1 MRPHFSFHLF
11 VPTLAVALLLVAP
24 LQAEGVQVSPAQAM
38 GLLKTQCLGCHNA
51 EKKKGGLS
59 LETRELALAGG
70 DNGPALKAGD
80 ASHSALIQSLT
91 DNGDA
96 HMPPKKQLPEKQ
108 INLLKAWVNAGAAWD
123 DAALARFG
131 ELTPAEKLGA
141 LPATSATTAAAL
153 ALNPT
158 ATRIAVGSGNVV
170 HIRNTTKPELP
181 IVKTLEGHKDIV
193 QSLAWSPDGTLLAAG
208 GYRSVI
214 VWKVEDGSMAHTL
227 TAPLEGRVTGLVFL
241 KEGRLPSAQSGSPA
255 ATPAMAASEPHT
267 LLLADGPSGGKA
279 TLHRWTLGE
288 SKPSQSIA
296 EAHAD
301 NILSM
306 TLSRD
311 GTQLATGG
319 ADNLAKVWNVATLK
333 ETAKLEGHTGHV
345 LALAFSPDGKLLLT
359 TAADKESKTWDI
371 ATKELRMQFGDKS
384 AVVTAVHWSA
394 DGKRISFWRDDGSA
408 WTSTEFEDYSNL
420 KKDTQRIGEKAGK
433 ETKLASVGAA
443 VSAAVGLL
451 DSKRLI
457 AVRHDGDLAFYDA
470 QQKLTAIPASESS
483 SSSYSNSSSTP
494 APPST
499 PKTNPPPNAPANS
512 TPNSGPPLTSNSL
525 TSNSGSPAPLQ
536 PSITP
541 PALSYTRD
549 ILPILTK
556 AGCNLGSCHAKS
568 SGQAGFRLS
577 IFAFDPKGDHAEV
590 VSDARGRRVF
600 PALPEDSLIL
610 QKATVHI
617 AHEGGQRFEPDS
629 AWAKT
634 IADWIRQ
641 GMPYEIEK
649 QPALTSIAVTPAEK
663 TYRKGEALALKV
675 TAKYGDGSTRDVT
688 ALTDYISSEKAIAS
702 VDEEGHVQTNKE
714 SGETVIVARYMGMV
728 GTSRVAVPAEK
739 LLPAESYATLTVRN
753 EIDKHLYARL
763 AKLGHL
769 PSGTASDSDFL
780 RRSTLDAIGMLP
792 TVEEARAF
800 LADTSK
806 DKHEKWIDALMQRP
820 EWADHWAVKL
830 ADLIR
835 PNPSRVGV
843 KPVYLLDQ
851 WIRQSLRENKPWDVF
866 ARQLLTAQGS
876 THQDGRLAIWRDK
889 RDPVDAATFVG
900 QIFLGVR
907 LECAKCHHH
916 PTEKWDQVDY
926 YQLAA
931 YFTNMKRKGQG
942 ISAPISGEPE
952 YMWAAPGKAGIEH
965 PVTKAMLPPRPPA
978 DKEVVIPEATDPR
991 AVLAAW
997 MTDAK
1002 NPYFAH
1008 AIVNRVWSSFMGRG
1022 IVDPVDDFRASNPPT
1037 NAPLLDFLARDFVQ
1051 HKYDLKHLMRTIQ
1064 RSQAYRLSST
1074 PNETNLTDLRNH
1086 SRSYR
1091 RRLPA
1096 ETLLDAVCAVTEV
1109 SETFS
1114 GTPTGA
1120 LPKQAWNQK
1129 LTSQFL
1135 DAFGRPNASADC
1147 PCERDAKPSIVQALH
1162 LMNST
1167 KLQDM
1172 LVDKTGR
1179 AARLAKSDTQPPK
1192 IIEELYLASYSR
1204 LPEAEEMNIALKA
1217 FVAPGATRQTAIE
1230 DVMWSLLNSA
1240 EFVFNH

>member
-1 MRPHFSFHLF
+1 MRFHLTSCSL
-11 VPTLAVALLLVAP
+11 TLAVLLLPVS
-24 LQAEGVQVSPAQAM
+24 LLRAEGPGASVSPAQAM

-51 EKKKGGLS
+51 KKKKGGLS
-59 LETRELALAGG
+59 LETRDLALQGG
-70 DNGPALKAGD
+70 DNGPALTAGD

-91 DNGDA
+91 DPGDA

-131 ELTPAEKLGA
+131 EITPADKLGP
-141 LPATSATTAAAL
+141 LPAGHATTAAL
-153 ALNPT
+153 ALHPK
-158 ATRIAVGSGNVV
+158 AVRIAVGSGNRVV
-170 HIRNTTKPELP
+170 IRNTTKPDLP
-181 IVKTLEGHKDIV
+181 VTSTLEGHRDVV

-214 VWKVEDGSMAHTL
+214 VWKVAEGSVAHRL
-227 TAPLEGRVTGLVFL
+227 EAPLEGRVTGLVFL
-241 KEGRLPSAQSGSPA
+241 PDSKAGTETAQGTEAEVSTSAS
-255 ATPAMAASEPHT
+255 HT
-267 LLLADGPSGGKA
+267 LILAEGATGGKA
-279 TLHRWTLGE
+279 ILHRWPLGE
-288 SKPSQSIA
+288 GKPSQSIA

-301 NILSM
+301 NILSLV
-306 TLSRD
+306 LSRD
-311 GTQLATGG
+311 GGQLATGG
-319 ADNLAKVWNVATLK
+319 ADNLAKVWDLATLK

-345 LALAFSPDGKLLLT
+345 LAMAFSPDGKLLLT
-359 TAADKESKTWDI
+359 TGADKEAKAWDI

-384 AVVTAVHWSA
+384 AVVTALHWSA
-394 DGKRISFWRDDGSA
+394 DGKRISFWREDGSA
-408 WTSTEFEDYSNL
+408 WTSTDFEDYSNL

-433 ETKLASVGAA
+433 ETKLESAGAM
-443 VSAAVGLL
+443 VSAATGLL

-457 AVRHDGDLAFYDA
+457 AVRHDGQLLFYDA
-470 QQKLTAIPASESS
+470 SSKLSAISTTPASHSP
-483 SSSYSNSSSTP
+483 T
-494 APPST
+494 
-499 PKTNPPPNAPANS
+499 PPPPAE
-512 TPNSGPPLTSNSL
+512 T
-525 TSNSGSPAPLQ
+525 
-536 PSITP
+536 
-541 PALSYTRD
+541 LSYTRD

-610 QKATVHI
+610 QKATVRI

-629 AWAKT
+629 AWART
-634 IADWIRQ
+634 IADWIHQ
-641 GMPYEIEK
+641 GMPYEVEK
-649 QPALTSIAVTPAEK
+649 QPALASIAVTPAEK
-663 TYRKGEALALKV
+663 TYRKGEATELRV
-675 TAKYGDGSTRDVT
+675 TAKYSDGTTRDVT
-688 ALTDYISSEKAIAS
+688 ELTDYISTEKAIAT
-702 VDEEGHVQTNKE
+702 VDEEGHVRTSNE
-714 SGETVIVARYMGMV
+714 SGEAVIVARYMGQV
-728 GTSRVAVPAEK
+728 GISRVAVPAEK
-739 LLPAESYATLTVRN
+739 LLPAESYAGLPVRN
-753 EIDKHLYARL
+753 DIDKHLYARL
-763 AKLGHL
+763 ARLGHL
-769 PSGTASDSDFL
+769 PSATAADSDFL

-792 TVEEARAF
+792 SVEEARSF

-806 DKHEKWIDALMQRP
+806 DKHEKWIDQLLQRP
-820 EWADHWAVKL
+820 EWADHWAVKF

-851 WIRQSLRENKPWDVF
+851 WIRQSLRENKPWDQF

-900 QIFLGVR
+900 QIFLGIR

-916 PTEKWDQVDY
+916 PTEKWDQSDY

-931 YFTNMKRKGQG
+931 FFTNMKRKGQG

-952 YMWAAPGKAGIEH
+952 YWWASPGKAGIEH
-965 PVTKAMLPPRPPA
+965 PVTKAMLPARPPA
-978 DKEVVIPEATDPR
+978 DKEVAIPDNTDPR

-997 MTDAK
+997 MTDPK

-1008 AIVNRVWSSFMGRG
+1008 AIVNRVWSAFMGRG

-1037 NAPLLDFLARDFVQ
+1037 NGPLLDFLARDFVE
-1051 HKYDLKHLMRTIQ
+1051 HRHDLKHLMRTIM
-1064 RSQAYRLSST
+1064 RSQAYRLSSE
-1074 PNETNLTDLRNH
+1074 PNATNLTDLRNH

-1114 GTPTGA
+1114 GTPTGTRA
-1120 LPKQAWNQK
+1120 KQTWNQK

-1135 DAFGRPNASADC
+1135 DAFGRPNSSADC

-1162 LMNST
+1162 LMNSS

-1172 LVDKTGR
+1172 LVDKNGR
-1179 AARLAKSDTQPPK
+1179 AARLAKSDTLPPK
-1192 IIEELYLASYSR
+1192 IIEELYLACYSR
-1204 LPEAEEMNIALKA
+1204 LPEAEEMSIALRA
-1217 FVAPGATRQTAIE
+1217 FALPETTRQTAIE

>member
-1 MRPHFSFHLF
+1 MRFHSTFCSIVFALPALLQ
-11 VPTLAVALLLVAP
+11 VSSLHAENLHAAVA
-24 LQAEGVQVSPAQAM
+24 PAQAM

-51 EKKKGGLS
+51 DKKKGGLS
-59 LETRELALAGG
+59 LETRDLALQGG

-80 ASHSALIQSLT
+80 ASHSALVQSLSDT
-91 DNGDA
+91 GEA

-108 INLLKAWVNAGAAWD
+108 INLLKAWVDAGAPWD
-123 DAALARFG
+123 EAALARFG
-131 ELTPAEKLGA
+131 EITPADRLGA
-141 LPATSATTAAAL
+141 LPAGHVTASAL
-153 ALNPT
+153 ALHPK
-158 ATRIAVGSGNVV
+158 ATHVAVGSGNRV
-170 HIRNTTKPELP
+170 HIHDTAKPELP
-181 IVKTLEGHKDIV
+181 VVATLEGHKDVV
-193 QSLAWSPDGTLLAAG
+193 QSLAWSPDGMLLAAG
-208 GYRSVI
+208 GYRTVI
-214 VWKVEDGSMAHTL
+214 VWNVDDGSVAHRL
-227 TAPLEGRVTGLVFL
+227 QVPLEGRVTGLVFL
-241 KEGRLPSAQSGSPA
+241 PEASMKTEETRGATSAPR
-255 ATPAMAASEPHT
+255 T
-267 LLLADGPSGGKA
+267 LILADGATGGKA
-279 TLHRWTLGE
+279 TLHRWNLGE
-288 SKPSQSIA
+288 SKPSQTIA

-301 NILSM
+301 NILSLI
-306 TLSRD
+306 LSRD

-345 LALAFSPDGKLLLT
+345 LALAFSPDGKALLT
-359 TAADKESKTWDI
+359 TAADKEAKVWDI

-384 AVVTAVHWSA
+384 AVVTALHWSA

-433 ETKLASVGAA
+433 ETKLESAGAI
-443 VSAAVGLL
+443 VSAATGLP
-451 DSKRLI
+451 DNKRLI
-457 AVRHDGDLAFYDA
+457 AVRHDGQVVHYDPSS
-470 QQKLTAIPASESS
+470 KRTTASS
-483 SSSYSNSSSTP
+483 PPVPSSTT
-494 APPST
+494 PS
-499 PKTNPPPNAPANS
+499 P
-512 TPNSGPPLTSNSL
+512 
-525 TSNSGSPAPLQ
+525 Q
-536 PSITP
+536 
-541 PALSYTRD
+541 LSYTRD

-577 IFAFDPKGDHAEV
+577 IFAFDPKGDYAEV

-610 QKATVHI
+610 QKATVRI

-641 GMPYEIEK
+641 GMPYEVEK
-649 QPALTSIAVTPAEK
+649 QPALASIDVIPAEK
-663 TYRKGEALALKV
+663 TYRKSEAAALKV
-675 TAKYGDGSTRDVT
+675 TAIYSDGTTRDVT
-688 ALTDYISSEKAIAS
+688 ALTDYISTEKAIAT
-702 VDEEGHVQTNKE
+702 VDEEGHVQTHKE
-714 SGETVIVARYMGMV
+714 SGETVIIARYMGQV
-728 GTSRVAVPAEK
+728 GISRVAVPAEK
-739 LLPAESYATLTVRN
+739 LLPAESYAALTVRN
-753 EIDKHLYARL
+753 DIDRHLYDRL
-763 AKLGHL
+763 SKLGHL
-769 PSGTASDSDFL
+769 PSATATDAEFL
-780 RRSTLDAIGMLP
+780 RRSTLDAIGVLP
-792 TVEEARAF
+792 SVDEARAF

-806 DKHEKWIDALMQRP
+806 DKHEKWIDQLLQRP
-820 EWADHWAVKL
+820 EWADHWAVKF

-851 WIRQSLRENKPWDVF
+851 WIRQSLRENKPWDQFV
-866 ARQLLTAQGS
+866 RQLLTAQGS
-876 THQDGRLAIWRDK
+876 THQDGRLAVWRDK

-900 QIFLGVR
+900 QIFLGIR

-931 YFTNMKRKGQG
+931 FFTNMKRKGQG

-952 YMWAAPGKAGIEH
+952 YMWSAPGKAGIEH

-978 DKEVVIPEATDPR
+978 DKEVAIPEATDPR
-991 AVLAAW
+991 AVLAGW
-997 MTDAK
+997 MTDAN
-1002 NPYFAH
+1002 NPYFAQ
-1008 AIVNRVWSSFMGRG
+1008 AIVNRVWSAFMGRG

-1037 NAPLLDFLARDFVQ
+1037 NAPLLDWLARDFVA
-1051 HKYDLKHLMRTIQ
+1051 HRYDLKHLMRTIL
-1064 RSQAYRLSST
+1064 RSQAYRLSSE
-1074 PNETNLTDLRNH
+1074 PNETNLTDLKNH

-1109 SETFS
+1109 SEEFS
-1114 GTPTGA
+1114 GTPAGVLA
-1120 LPKQAWNQK
+1120 KQTWNQK

-1135 DAFGRPNASADC
+1135 DAFGRPNSSADC

-1167 KLQDM
+1167 KLQNM

-1179 AARLAKSDTQPPK
+1179 AARLAKSDAPPPK
-1192 IIEELYLASYSR
+1192 IIEELYLASFSR
-1204 LPEAEEMNIALKA
+1204 LPEAEEMNIALKV
-1217 FVAPGATRQTAIE
+1217 FSTPGATRQTAIE

>member
-1 MRPHFSFHLF
+1 MRFHSTF
-11 VPTLAVALLLVAP
+11 CSQVLALAALLLPVSPLRAESHAASVA
-24 LQAEGVQVSPAQAM
+24 PAQAM

-59 LETRELALAGG
+59 LETRDLALQGG

-91 DNGDA
+91 DSGDA

-108 INLLKAWVNAGAAWD
+108 INLLKAWVNAGATWD
-123 DAALARFG
+123 AAALARFG
-131 ELTPAEKLGA
+131 ELTPADKLGS
-141 LPATSATTAAAL
+141 LPAGHATAAAL
-153 ALNPT
+153 ALHPK
-158 ATRIAVGSGNVV
+158 ATRIAVGIGNRV

-181 IVKTLEGHKDIV
+181 VTNTLEGHKDVV
-193 QSLAWSPDGTLLAAG
+193 QSLAWSPDGTLLASG
-208 GYRSVI
+208 GYRTVI
-214 VWKVEDGSMAHTL
+214 VWNVADGSVAHRL
-227 TAPLEGRVTGLVFL
+227 EAPLEGRVTGLAFL
-241 KEGRLPSAQSGSPA
+241 PAPPEPSPA
-255 ATPAMAASEPHT
+255 NPT
-267 LLLADGPSGGKA
+267 LILADGPTGGKA

-288 SKPSQSIA
+288 PKPSQTIA
-296 EAHAD
+296 EAHTD
-301 NILSM
+301 NILSL

-311 GTQLATGG
+311 GRQLATGG
-319 ADNLAKVWNVATLK
+319 ADNLAKVWDMATLK

-359 TAADKESKTWDI
+359 TAADKEAKTWDI

-384 AVVTAVHWSA
+384 AVVTALHWST
-394 DGKRISFWRDDGSA
+394 DGKRISFWREDGSA

-433 ETKLASVGAA
+433 ETKLESAGAI
-443 VSAAVGLL
+443 VSAATGLL

-457 AVRHDGDLAFYDA
+457 ALRHDGQLLHYDA
-470 QQKLTAIPASESS
+470 SSKLTTVSD
-483 SSSYSNSSSTP
+483 TP
-494 APPST
+494 PLHPST
-499 PKTNPPPNAPANS
+499 
-512 TPNSGPPLTSNSL
+512 
-525 TSNSGSPAPLQ
+525 
-536 PSITP
+536 TP
-541 PALSYTRD
+541 PTAPTPTLSYTRD

-610 QKATVHI
+610 QKATVRI

-641 GMPYEIEK
+641 GMPYEVEK
-649 QPALTSIAVTPAEK
+649 QPALVSIAVTPAEK
-663 TYRKGEALALKV
+663 SYRKGEAAELKV
-675 TAKYGDGSTRDVT
+675 TAKYSDGSTRDVT
-688 ALTDYISSEKAIAS
+688 ALTDYISNEKAIAT

-714 SGETVIVARYMGMV
+714 SGEAVIVARYMGMV
-728 GTSRVAVPAEK
+728 GISRVAVPAEN
-739 LLPAESYATLTVRN
+739 LFPAESYATLPVRN
-753 EIDKHLYARL
+753 DIDKHLYARL
-763 AKLGHL
+763 ARLGHL
-769 PSGTASDSDFL
+769 PSTTASDSDFL

-806 DKHEKWIDALMQRP
+806 DKHEKWIDQLLQRP
-820 EWADHWAVKL
+820 EWADHWAVKF

-851 WIRQSLRENKPWDVF
+851 WIRQSLRENKPWDQF

-900 QIFLGVR
+900 QIFLGIR

-916 PTEKWDQVDY
+916 PTEKWDQSDY

-931 YFTNMKRKGQG
+931 FFTNMKRKGQG

-952 YMWAAPGKAGIEH
+952 YMWAAPAKAAIQH

-978 DKEVVIPEATDPR
+978 DKEVSIPETTDPR
-991 AVLAAW
+991 SVLAAW
-997 MTDAK
+997 MTDSK

-1037 NAPLLDFLARDFVQ
+1037 NGPLLDFLARDFID
-1051 HKYDLKHLMRTIQ
+1051 HRYDLKHLMRTIL

-1109 SETFS
+1109 SETF
-1114 GTPTGA
+1114 TGA
-1120 LPKQAWNQK
+1120 PAGAHAKQTWNQK

-1135 DAFGRPNASADC
+1135 DAFGRPNSSADC

-1179 AARLAKSDTQPPK
+1179 AARLARSDTQPPR

-1204 LPEAEEMNIALKA
+1204 LPEAEEMNIALKV
-1217 FVAPGATRQTAIE
+1217 FSSPGTTRQTAIE
-1230 DVMWSLLNSA
+1230 DLMWSLLNSA

>member
-1 MRPHFSFHLF
+1 MVQA
-11 VPTLAVALLLVAP
+11 VPTLH
-24 LQAEGVQVSPAQAM
+24 AESHAASVSPAQAM

-59 LETRELALAGG
+59 LETRDLALQGG

-91 DNGDA
+91 DSGDA

-108 INLLKAWVNAGAAWD
+108 INLLKAWVNAGAVWD
-123 DAALARFG
+123 DSALARFG
-131 ELTPAEKLGA
+131 ELTPADKLSA
-141 LPATSATTAAAL
+141 LPAGHATTAAL
-153 ALNPT
+153 ALHPN
-158 ATRIAVGSGNVV
+158 ATHVALGSGNRVIV
-170 HIRNTTKPELP
+170 RDTTKPELP
-181 IVKTLEGHKDIV
+181 VTSSFEGHKDVV

-208 GYRSVI
+208 GYRSVL
-214 VWKVEDGSMAHTL
+214 VWKVADGSVAHRL
-227 TAPLEGRVTGLVFL
+227 EAPLEGRVTGLVFL
-241 KEGRLPSAQSGSPA
+241 PEAQAGAAAPA
-255 ATPAMAASEPHT
+255 NHT
-267 LLLADGPSGGKA
+267 LILADGATGGGKA
-279 TLHRWTLGE
+279 ALHRWILGE
-288 SKPSQSIA
+288 ARPVQIIP

-306 TLSRD
+306 VLSRD
-311 GTQLATGG
+311 GRQLATGG
-319 ADNLAKVWNVATLK
+319 ADNLAKVWDVSTLK

-359 TAADKESKTWDI
+359 TAADKEAKAWDI
-371 ATKELRMQFGDKS
+371 ATKEMRMQFGDKS
-384 AVVTAVHWSA
+384 AVVTALHWSA
-394 DGKRISFWRDDGSA
+394 DGTRISFWREDGSA
-408 WTSTEFEDYSNL
+408 WTTTGFEDYSNL
-420 KKDTQRIGEKAGK
+420 KKDTQRIGERAGK
-433 ETKLASVGAA
+433 DSKLESAGAT
-443 VSAAVGLL
+443 VSAATGLL

-457 AVRHDGDLAFYDA
+457 AVRHDGQILFYDA
-470 QQKLTAIPASESS
+470 SSKLAVISS
-483 SSSYSNSSSTP
+483 GTQPPLSSTP
-494 APPST
+494 PSPPQ
-499 PKTNPPPNAPANS
+499 
-512 TPNSGPPLTSNSL
+512 PLP
-525 TSNSGSPAPLQ
+525 PAP
-536 PSITP
+536 T
-541 PALSYTRD
+541 LSYTRD

-610 QKATVHI
+610 QKATVRI

-629 AWAKT
+629 AWART

-641 GMPYEIEK
+641 GMPYEVEK
-649 QPALTSIAVTPAEK
+649 QPALVRIAVAPAEK
-663 TYRKGEALALKV
+663 SYRKGEATELKV
-675 TAKYGDGSTRDVT
+675 TATYGDGTTRDVT
-688 ALTDYISSEKAIAS
+688 ALTDYISTEKAIAT
-702 VDEEGHVQTNKE
+702 VDEEGHVKTNKE
-714 SGETVIVARYMGMV
+714 SGEAVIVARYMGQV
-728 GTSRVAVPAEK
+728 GISRVAVPAEK
-739 LLPAESYATLTVRN
+739 LLPAESYASLPVRN
-753 EIDKHLYARL
+753 DIDRHLYARL

-769 PSGTASDSDFL
+769 PSATAADPDFL

-800 LADTSK
+800 LADTSP
-806 DKHEKWIDALMQRP
+806 DKHEKWIDQLLQRP
-820 EWADHWAVKL
+820 EWADHWAVKF

-851 WIRQSLRENKPWDVF
+851 WIRQSLRENKPWDQF

-900 QIFLGVR
+900 QIFLGIR

-916 PTEKWDQVDY
+916 PTEKWDQSDY

-931 YFTNMKRKGQG
+931 FFTNMKRKGQG

-952 YMWAAPGKAGIEH
+952 YWWAAPGQASIEH
-965 PVTKAMLPPRPPA
+965 PVTKAMLPARPPA
-978 DKEVVIPEATDPR
+978 DKEIAIPETTDPR

-997 MTDAK
+997 MTDSK

-1008 AIVNRVWSSFMGRG
+1008 ALVNRVWSAFMGRG

-1037 NAPLLDFLARDFVQ
+1037 NGPLLDFLARDFVE
-1051 HKYDLKHLMRTIQ
+1051 HGYDLKHLMRTIM
-1064 RSQAYRLSST
+1064 RSQAYRLSSE
-1074 PNETNLTDLRNH
+1074 PNATNLTDLKNH

-1109 SETFS
+1109 NETFT
-1114 GTPTGA
+1114 GTPAGA
-1120 LPKQAWNQK
+1120 RAKQAWNQK
-1129 LTSQFL
+1129 LASQFL
-1135 DAFGRPNASADC
+1135 DAFGRPNSSADC

-1162 LMNST
+1162 LMNSS
-1167 KLQDM
+1167 KLQGM
-1172 LVDKTGR
+1172 LVDKAGR
-1179 AARLAKSDTQPPK
+1179 AARLAKSDAQPPR
-1192 IIEELYLASYSR
+1192 IIEELYLACYSR
-1204 LPEAEEMNIALKA
+1204 LPVAEEMSIALKVFA
-1217 FVAPGATRQTAIE
+1217 APDSTRQSAIE

>member
-1 MRPHFSFHLF
+1 MRFLSTFCPFL
-11 VPTLAVALLLVAP
+11 PALAVLLQPVSL
-24 LQAEGVQVSPAQAM
+24 LRAESHAASVSPAQAM

-59 LETRELALAGG
+59 LETRDLALQGG

-91 DNGDA
+91 DTGDG

-108 INLLKAWVNAGAAWD
+108 INLLKAWVNGGAAWD

-131 ELTPAEKLGA
+131 ELTPADKLGA
-141 LPATSATTAAAL
+141 LPAGHAPTAAL
-153 ALNPT
+153 ALHPN
-158 ATRIAVGSGNVV
+158 AARVAVGSGSRVV
-170 HIRNTTKPELP
+170 VRNTTKPDLP
-181 IVKTLEGHKDIV
+181 VTSTFEGHKDVV
-193 QSLAWSPDGTLLAAG
+193 QSLAWSADGTLLAAG
-208 GYRSVI
+208 GYRSII
-214 VWKVEDGSMAHTL
+214 VWKVADGSVAYRL
-227 TAPLEGRVTGLVFL
+227 EAPLEGRVSGLVFL
-241 KEGRLPSAQSGSPA
+241 PEAKATTEGTEADR
-255 ATPAMAASEPHT
+255 ATAASHT
-267 LLLADGPSGGKA
+267 LILADGATGGKA

-296 EAHAD
+296 EAHGD

-306 TLSRD
+306 VLSRD
-311 GTQLATGG
+311 GKQLATGG
-319 ADNLAKVWNVATLK
+319 ADNLAKVWDVATLK
-333 ETAKLEGHTGHV
+333 EIAKLEGHTGHV
-345 LALAFSPDGKLLLT
+345 LAMAFSPDGKLLLT
-359 TAADKESKTWDI
+359 TAADKEAKAWDI

-384 AVVTAVHWSA
+384 AVVTALHWST
-394 DGKRISFWRDDGSA
+394 DGKRISFWREDGSA
-408 WTSTEFEDYSNL
+408 WTTTEFEDYSNL

-433 ETKLASVGAA
+433 DSKLESAGAM
-443 VSAAVGLL
+443 VSAAAGLL

-457 AVRHDGDLAFYDA
+457 AVRHDGQLLFYDA
-470 QQKLTAIPASESS
+470 SSKMTAIPA
-483 SSSYSNSSSTP
+483 
-494 APPST
+494 APLTEAS
-499 PKTNPPPNAPANS
+499 PPPLAP
-512 TPNSGPPLTSNSL
+512 T
-525 TSNSGSPAPLQ
+525 
-536 PSITP
+536 
-541 PALSYTRD
+541 LSYTRD

-610 QKATVHI
+610 QKATVRI

-641 GMPYEIEK
+641 GMPYEVEK
-649 QPALTSIAVTPAEK
+649 QPALVSIAVTPAEK
-663 TYRKGEALALKV
+663 SYRKAEATKLQV
-675 TAKYGDGSTRDVT
+675 TAKYSDGTTRDVT
-688 ALTDYISSEKAIAS
+688 ALTDYISTEKAIAT
-702 VDEEGHVQTNKE
+702 VDEEGHVRTNKE
-714 SGETVIVARYMGMV
+714 SGEAVIVARYMGQV
-728 GTSRVAVPAEK
+728 GISRVAVPAEK
-739 LLPAESYATLTVRN
+739 LLPAESYAGLPVRN
-753 EIDKHLYARL
+753 DIDKHLYARL

-769 PSGTASDSDFL
+769 PSATAADSDFL

-792 TVEEARAF
+792 TVDEARAY
-800 LADTSK
+800 LTDRSP
-806 DKHEKWIDALMQRP
+806 DKHEKWIDQLLQRP
-820 EWADHWAVKL
+820 EWADHWAVKF

-843 KPVYLLDQ
+843 KPVFLLDQ
-851 WIRQSLRENKPWDVF
+851 WIRQSLRENKPWDQF

-900 QIFLGVR
+900 QIFLGIR

-931 YFTNMKRKGQG
+931 FFANMKRKGQG

-952 YMWAAPGKAGIEH
+952 YMWASPGKAGIEH
-965 PVTKAMLPPRPPA
+965 PVTKAVLPARPPA
-978 DKEVVIPEATDPR
+978 DKEVTIPETTDPR

-1008 AIVNRVWSSFMGRG
+1008 AIVNRVWSAFMGRG

-1037 NAPLLDFLARDFVQ
+1037 NGPLLDFLARDFVE
-1051 HKYDLKHLMRTIQ
+1051 HRYDLKHLMRTIM
-1064 RSQAYRLSST
+1064 RSQAYRLSSE
-1074 PNETNLTDLRNH
+1074 PNDTNLTDLRNH

-1114 GTPTGA
+1114 GTATGA
-1120 LPKQAWNQK
+1120 RAKQTWNQK

-1135 DAFGRPNASADC
+1135 DAFGRPNSSADC

-1162 LMNST
+1162 LMNSS

-1172 LVDKTGR
+1172 LVDKVGR
-1179 AARLAKSDTQPPK
+1179 AARLAKGEMQPPK
-1192 IIEELYLASYSR
+1192 IVEELYLACYSR
-1204 LPEAEEMNIALKA
+1204 LPEAEEMSIALKVFA
-1217 FVAPGATRQTAIE
+1217 TAGTTRQTAIE